1 MDNPGLS
8 PMIRRRAFLR
18 TGATGLGSIA
28 LRSLLAANEGATES
42 AGPHF
47 APKAKHVV
55 FLHML
60 GGPSQVDLLDPKPTL
75 AKFEGK
81 PIPDS
86 ILKGKQFAFIPK
98 GAGALASPYKFKQ
111 HGESGAWVSELLPHL
126 AERADDFT
134 VIRSMQTDEF
144 NHGAGELFLH
154 TGFGRLGRPTL
165 GAWVS
170 YGLGSLSDSLPTFV
184 VLGTGPNTAGNSAWG
199 NGFLPSVHQGVK
211 FRSGAEPVHFLANPN
226 GVDTELQES
235 VIDGV
240 SALNQLA
247 FERYADPEIA
257 TRIAQY
263 ESAFRLQAS
272 GPELMRIEDEPQ
284 HVLDA
289 YGVKPG
295 ATGYA
300 KLCLLARRMVE
311 RGVRFVQIMMAGWDH
326 HTGIY
331 GPNRLPRSCRNMDRP
346 TAALIDDLKQRGLL
360 DDTLVIWTGEFG
372 RTPMA
377 QALSPQG
384 FTQEPGR
391 DHHKDGFSVVLA
403 GGGVRPGLT
412 YGATDE
418 FGFEPVENPMH
429 VHDLHATALHLLGID
444 HTKLTFRHQGRDFRL
459 TDVHGRIVK
468 ELLA

>member
-1 MDNPGLS
+1 MDDRGPS
-8 PMIRRRAFLR
+8 PTIPRRAFLR
-18 TGATGLGSIA
+18 AGATGLGSIA
-28 LRSLLAANEGATES
+28 LQSLLAADDGSTEP
-42 AGPHF
+42 AGPDF
-47 APKAKHVV
+47 TPKAKHVI

-81 PIPDS
+81 PMPDS

-98 GAGALASPYKFKQ
+98 GAGVLSSPYKFKQ
-111 HGESGAWVSELLPHL
+111 HGESGAWVSELLPRL
-126 AERADDFT
+126 AERADDLT

-154 TGFGRLGRPTL
+154 TGFGRLGRPAL

-211 FRSGAEPVHFLANPN
+211 FRSGAEPVHFLANPD
-226 GVDTELQES
+226 GVDTELQAS

-247 FERYADPEIA
+247 FERYEDPEIA

-272 GPELMRIEDEPQ
+272 GPELIRIEDEPQ

-346 TAALIDDLKQRGLL
+346 TAALINDLKQRGLL

-418 FGFEPVENPMH
+418 FGFEPVENAMH
-429 VHDLHATALHLLGID
+429 VHDLHATALHLLGLD
-444 HTKLTFRHQGRDFRL
+444 HEKLTFRHQGRDFRL

>member
-1 MDNPGLS
+1 MGNPSLS
-8 PMIRRRAFLR
+8 PMIPRRAFLR
-18 TGATGLGSIA
+18 AGATGLGSIA
-28 LRSLLAANEGATES
+28 LQSLLAADAGATEP

-47 APKAKHVV
+47 APQAKHVV

-60 GGPSQVDLLDPKPTL
+60 GGPSQVDLLDPKPAL

-81 PIPDS
+81 PMPDS
-86 ILKGKQFAFIPK
+86 ILKGKRFAFIPK
-98 GAGALASPYKFKQ
+98 GAGALASPFKFAQ
-111 HGESGAWVSELLPHL
+111 HGESGTWVSELLPHL
-126 AERADDFT
+126 AERADDLT

-165 GAWVS
+165 GSWVS

-199 NGFLPSVHQGVK
+199 NGFLPSVHQGVR
-211 FRSGAEPVHFLANPN
+211 FRSGAEPVHFLANPS
-226 GVDTELQES
+226 GVGTDLQES

-240 SALNQLA
+240 SALNRLA

-263 ESAFRLQAS
+263 ETAFRLQAS
-272 GPELMRIEDEPQ
+272 GPELMQIENEPQ

-295 ATGYA
+295 ETGYA
-300 KLCLLARRMVE
+300 RLCLLARRMVE
-311 RGVRFVQIMMAGWDH
+311 RGVRFVQVMMAGWDH
-326 HTGIY
+326 HSGIY
-331 GPNRLPRSCRNMDRP
+331 GTGGLPRSCRNMDRP

-377 QALSPQG
+377 QAISPQG

-403 GGGVRPGLT
+403 GGGVKSGLT
-412 YGATDE
+412 YGTTDE

-444 HTKLTFRHQGRDFRL
+444 HEKLTFRHQGRDFRL

>member
-1 MDNPGLS
+1 MGNPSLS
-8 PMIRRRAFLR
+8 PMIPRRAFLR
-18 TGATGLGSIA
+18 AGATGLGSIA
-28 LRSLLAANEGATES
+28 LQSLLAADAGATEP

-47 APKAKHVV
+47 APQAKHVV

-60 GGPSQVDLLDPKPTL
+60 GGPSQVDLLDPKPAL
-75 AKFEGK
+75 AKYEGK
-81 PIPDS
+81 PMPDS

-98 GAGALASPYKFKQ
+98 GAGALASPFKFAQ
-111 HGESGAWVSELLPHL
+111 HGESGTWVSELLPHL
-126 AERADDFT
+126 AERADDLT

-165 GAWVS
+165 GSWVS

-199 NGFLPSVHQGVK
+199 NGFLPSVHQGVR
-211 FRSGAEPVHFLANPN
+211 FRSGAEPVHFLANPS
-226 GVDTELQES
+226 GVGTDLQES

-240 SALNQLA
+240 SALNRLA

-263 ESAFRLQAS
+263 ETAFRLQAS
-272 GPELMRIEDEPQ
+272 GPELMQIENEPQ

-295 ATGYA
+295 ETGYA
-300 KLCLLARRMVE
+300 RLCLLARRMVE
-311 RGVRFVQIMMAGWDH
+311 RGVRFVQVMMAGWDH
-326 HTGIY
+326 HSGIY
-331 GPNRLPRSCRNMDRP
+331 GTGGLPRSCRNMDRP

-377 QALSPQG
+377 QAISPQG

-403 GGGVRPGLT
+403 GGGVKSGLT
-412 YGATDE
+412 YGTTDE

-444 HTKLTFRHQGRDFRL
+444 HEKLTFRHQGRDFRL

>member
-1 MDNPGLS
+1 MVDPGLS
-8 PMIRRRAFLR
+8 SMIPRRAFLR

-28 LRSLLAANEGATES
+28 LQSLLAADGGPTEP

-60 GGPSQVDLLDPKPTL
+60 GGPSQVDLLDPKPAL

-81 PIPDS
+81 PMPDS

-98 GAGALASPYKFKQ
+98 GAGALASPFKFAQ

-126 AERADDFT
+126 AKRADDLT
-134 VIRSMQTDEF
+134 VIRTMQTDEF

-199 NGFLPSVHQGVK
+199 SGFLPSVHQGVK
-211 FRSGAEPVHFLANPN
+211 FRSGADPVHFLANPS
-226 GVDTELQES
+226 GVDTDLQER

-263 ESAFRLQAS
+263 ETAFRLQAS
-272 GPELMRIEDEPQ
+272 GPELMQIENEPQ

-295 ATGYA
+295 ATDYA

-311 RGVRFVQIMMAGWDH
+311 RGVRFVQVMMAGWDH
-326 HTGIY
+326 HSGIY
-331 GPNRLPRSCRNMDRP
+331 GPRGLPRSCRIMDRP

-391 DHHKDGFSVVLA
+391 DHHKDGFSVMLA
-403 GGGVRPGLT
+403 GGGVKPGLT
-412 YGATDE
+412 YGATDD

-444 HTKLTFRHQGRDFRL
+444 HEKLTFRHQGRDFRL

>member
-1 MDNPGLS
+1 MDDPRVS
-8 PMIRRRAFLR
+8 PMIPRRAFLR
-18 TGATGLGSIA
+18 AGAAGLGSIA
-28 LRSLLAANEGATES
+28 LQSLLAADSGAAE
-42 AGPHF
+42 AAVPHF
-47 APKAKHVV
+47 APRAKHVI

-60 GGPSQVDLLDPKPTL
+60 GGPSQVDLLDPKPAL

-81 PIPDS
+81 PMPDS
-86 ILKGKQFAFIPK
+86 ILQGKQFAFVPK
-98 GAGALASPYKFKQ
+98 GAGALSSPYKFSQ
-111 HGESGAWVSELLPHL
+111 HGESGAWFSDLLPHL
-126 AERADDFT
+126 AKRADDLT

-154 TGFGRLGRPTL
+154 TGFGRLGRPTF

-184 VLGTGPNTAGNSAWG
+184 VLSTGANTAGNSAWG

-211 FRSGAEPVHFLANPN
+211 FRSGSEPVHFLANPS
-226 GVDTELQES
+226 GVDTDRQES

-240 SALNQLA
+240 STLNRLA

-263 ESAFRLQAS
+263 EMAFRLQAS
-272 GPELMRIEDEPQ
+272 GPELMQIENEPQ

-311 RGVRFVQIMMAGWDH
+311 RGVRYVQIMMAGWDH

-331 GPNRLPRSCRNMDRP
+331 EPNRLPRSCRNMDRP

-377 QALSPQG
+377 QDLSPQG

-391 DHHKDGFSVVLA
+391 DHHKDGFSLILA

-418 FGFEPVENPMH
+418 FGFEPIENPMH

-444 HTKLTFRHQGRDFRL
+444 HKKLTFKHQGRDFRL

-468 ELLA
+468 ELLV

>member
-1 MDNPGLS
+1 MDNPSLS
-8 PMIRRRAFLR
+8 PMIPRRAFLR
-18 TGATGLGSIA
+18 AGATGLGSIA
-28 LRSLLAANEGATES
+28 LQSLLAADDGATEP

-47 APKAKHVV
+47 APRAKHVV

-60 GGPSQVDLLDPKPTL
+60 GGPSQVDLLDPKPAL
-75 AKFEGK
+75 AKYEGK
-81 PIPDS
+81 PMPDS

-98 GAGALASPYKFKQ
+98 GAGALASPFKFAQ

-126 AERADDFT
+126 AERADDLT

-165 GAWVS
+165 GSWVS

-199 NGFLPSVHQGVK
+199 NGFLPSVHQGVR
-211 FRSGAEPVHFLANPN
+211 FRSGAEPVHFLANPS
-226 GVDTELQES
+226 GVGTDLQES

-240 SALNQLA
+240 SALNRLA

-263 ESAFRLQAS
+263 ETAFRLQAS
-272 GPELMRIEDEPQ
+272 GPELMQIENEPQ

-295 ATGYA
+295 ETGYA
-300 KLCLLARRMVE
+300 RLCLLARRMVE
-311 RGVRFVQIMMAGWDH
+311 RGVRFVQVMMAGWDH
-326 HTGIY
+326 HSGIY
-331 GPNRLPRSCRNMDRP
+331 GTGGLPRSCRNMDRP

-372 RTPMA
+372 RTPMS
-377 QALSPQG
+377 QAISPQG

-403 GGGVRPGLT
+403 GGGVKSGLT
-412 YGATDE
+412 YGTTDE

-444 HTKLTFRHQGRDFRL
+444 HEKLTFRHQGRDFRL

>member
-1 MDNPGLS
+1 MDSPSLS
-8 PMIRRRAFLR
+8 PMIPRRAFVR
-18 TGATGLGSIA
+18 AGATGLGSIA
-28 LRSLLAANEGATES
+28 LQSLLAADAGATEP

-47 APKAKHVV
+47 APQAKHVV

-60 GGPSQVDLLDPKPTL
+60 GGPSQVDLLDPKPAL
-75 AKFEGK
+75 AKYEGK
-81 PIPDS
+81 PMPDS

-98 GAGALASPYKFKQ
+98 GAGALASPFKFAQ

-126 AERADDFT
+126 AERADDLT

-165 GAWVS
+165 GSWVS

-199 NGFLPSVHQGVK
+199 NGFLPSVHQGVR
-211 FRSGAEPVHFLANPN
+211 FRSGADPVHFLANPS
-226 GVDTELQES
+226 GVGTDLQES

-240 SALNQLA
+240 SALNRLA

-263 ESAFRLQAS
+263 ETAFRLQAS
-272 GPELMRIEDEPQ
+272 GPELMQIENEPQ

-295 ATGYA
+295 ETGYA
-300 KLCLLARRMVE
+300 RLCLLARRMVE
-311 RGVRFVQIMMAGWDH
+311 RGVRFVQVMMAGWDH
-326 HTGIY
+326 HSGIY
-331 GPNRLPRSCRNMDRP
+331 GTGGLPRSCRNMDRP

-377 QALSPQG
+377 QAISPQG

-403 GGGVRPGLT
+403 GGGVKSGLT
-412 YGATDE
+412 YGTTDE

-444 HTKLTFRHQGRDFRL
+444 HEKLTFRHQGRDFRL

>member
-1 MDNPGLS
+1 MDGPGLS
-8 PMIRRRAFLR
+8 ATIPRRAFLR
-18 TGATGLGSIA
+18 GGAAGLGSLA
-28 LRSLLAANEGATES
+28 LQSLLAADAGAADA

-75 AKFEGK
+75 AKYAGK
-81 PIPDS
+81 PMPDS

-98 GAGALASPYKFKQ
+98 GAGALASPYKFAQ

-126 AERADDFT
+126 AKRADDLT

-211 FRSGAEPVHFLANPN
+211 SRSGAEPVHFLTNPS
-226 GVDTELQES
+226 GVDTDLQES

-240 SALNQLA
+240 SALNRLA
-247 FERYADPEIA
+247 FELYADPEIA

-272 GPELMRIEDEPQ
+272 GPELMQIENEPQ

-300 KLCLLARRMVE
+300 NLCLLARRMVE

-326 HTGIY
+326 HSGIY
-331 GPNRLPRSCRNMDRP
+331 GQNGLSRSCRNMDRP

-391 DHHKDGFSVVLA
+391 DHHRDGFSVILA
-403 GGGVRPGLT
+403 GGGTKPGLT

-418 FGFEPVENPMH
+418 FGFEPAENPMH
-429 VHDLHATALHLLGID
+429 VHDLHATILHLLGID
-444 HTKLTFRHQGRDFRL
+444 HKRLTFKHQGRDFRL
-459 TDVHGRIVK
+459 TDVHGRVVN
-468 ELLA
+468 EVLA